1 MRASLISTDGAE
13 LGLAENDVEKKN
25 SLNASLRKGKAS
37 RRSSQT
43 WNLSTTIPQ
52 IRKDPEGQRIAL
64 GGPTVRR
71 GGVSEK
77 SGIPGCQ

>member
-13 LGLAENDVEKKN
+13 LGLAENDGEKKN
-25 SLNASLRKGKAS
+25 SLNVSLRKGKAS
-37 RRSSQT
+37 RGSSQT
-43 WNLSTTIPQ
+43 WNLSATIPQ
-52 IRKDPEGQRIAL
+52 VRKDPEGQTIAL

-71 GGVSEK
+71 GGVSEE